1 MIKLCLMS
9 HGQFYV
15 CLCAIPPVNSPR
27 PQKRHTPHCPVPM
40 GWVQVVGMDL
50 QIYPQISRRR
60 LGVTLFKTMRSLR
73 SYIHQKLKF
82 LVWKNIL
89 TQKAFFYS
97 TYPKKYWD
105 PSKVVLLWHLDFSRA
120 LCSSLALTWNWEE
133 RIFWSLLYAG
143 PVGKAVQVSSPRYTP
158 THNSKREQ
166 GATEFCQSMPTMI
179 GLGHLKTY
187 SVKGLSDNNHGMV
200 DYILS
205 PIVNEWNKYP
215 DAGAFLQ
222 LGENLKKVSSQTKLT
237 RVKLKGLVTHKPRC
251 LIWFRYPTHDFRS

>member
-1 MIKLCLMS
+1 MS
-9 HGQFYV
+9 VFAQF
-15 CLCAIPPVNSPR
+15 LLW
-27 PQKRHTPHCPVPM
+27 TPSAPKKDTHPTAQCP
-40 GWVQVVGMDL
+40 WVQVVGMDL

-97 TYPKKYWD
+97 TYPKKSRD

-166 GATEFCQSMPTMI
+166 GATKFWQRLVLATSKHI
-179 GLGHLKTY
+179 Q
-187 SVKGLSDNNHGMV
+187 
-200 DYILS
+200 
-205 PIVNEWNKYP
+205 WN
-215 DAGAFLQ
+215 
-222 LGENLKKVSSQTKLT
+222 V
-237 RVKLKGLVTHKPRC
+237 C
-251 LIWFRYPTHDFRS
+251 LIIIMAWYTTSCLQSSMSGRNILMRVQSFSWVRISKRAQAKPNWLARSLKAW